1 MRFGKGRVTAA
12 EVARRAG
19 VSQPTVSLILT
30 RNPKARVAPETRERV
45 LRIAEEIGYRPNR
58 LAQALV
64 ARRSFAIGV
73 IVPSFDNPFYAHV
86 LSGAEKVAAESGYA
100 VLLAEVG
107 AADAVQHLQALRDRQ
122 VDGVIIA
129 GVAASTLPP
138 TELDDLNVVLVNQP
152 STRFA
157 SVAGDSEKAGQLA
170 AAHLLGLGHRRVAF
184 IGPATSI
191 PAFRLR
197 ERGFVQALRAVGI
210 TLSSDLVVR
219 AEASISGG
227 LAAMRRVLALRDRPT
242 AVFCANDLVALGAH
256 KACGAAGVMLP
267 TDLSLLGCDDIE
279 MGTLVTPELSTI
291 LMPQRELGARAVR
304 LLLRQ
309 LEATAASSSG
319 AASAAGAVA
328 ATAPPAQVLPARLV
342 VRGTT
347 GVAPSGAGSAS

>member
-1 MRFGKGRVTAA
+1 MRIGKGRVTAA

-30 RNPKARVAPETRERV
+30 RNPKARIAPATRERV
-45 LRIAEEIGYRPNR
+45 LKIAEEIGYRPNR

-73 IVPSFDNPFYAHV
+73 IVPGFDNPFYAQV
-86 LSGAEKVAAESGYA
+86 LSGAEKVAAEAGYA

-107 AADAVQHLQALRDRQ
+107 STDGVHHLRALRDRQ

-129 GVAASTLPP
+129 GIAAATIPP
-138 TELDDLNVVLVNQP
+138 RELDDLNVVLVNQP
-152 STRFA
+152 SSRFA
-157 SVAGDSEKAGQLA
+157 SVAGDSEKAGHLA
-170 AAHLLGLGHRRVAF
+170 AAHLLGLGHRRFAF

-197 ERGFVQALRAVGI
+197 ERGFVQAIRAAGCAI
-210 TLSSDLVVR
+210 DTDCLVR
-219 AEASISGG
+219 ADASIAGG
-227 LAAMRRVLALRDRPT
+227 LLAMRRLLALRERPT
-242 AVFCANDLVALGAH
+242 AVFCASDLVALGAH
-256 KACGAAGVMLP
+256 KACGAAGVALP

-279 MGTLVTPELSTI
+279 MSSLVTPELSTI

-309 LEATAASSSG
+309 LEGATTAATS
-319 AASAAGAVA
+319 
-328 ATAPPAQVLPARLV
+328 AQVLPAKLV

-347 GVAPSGAGSAS
+347 GRAPSVSGSTT

>member
-1 MRFGKGRVTAA
+1 MRIGKGRVTAA

-30 RNPKARVAPETRERV
+30 RNPKARISPTTRERV

-73 IVPSFDNPFYAHV
+73 IVPGFDNPFYAHV

-100 VLLAEVG
+100 VLLSEVG
-107 AADAVQHLQALRDRQ
+107 STDGVQHLRALRDRQ

-129 GVAASTLPP
+129 GIAANTIPP
-138 TELDDLNVVLVNQP
+138 EELDDLNVVLVNQP
-152 STRFA
+152 STQYA
-157 SVAGDSEKAGQLA
+157 SVAGDSERAGQLA
-170 AAHLLGLGHRRVAF
+170 ATHLLELGHRRFAF

-197 ERGFVQALRAVGI
+197 ERGFAHALRTAGCALSTD
-210 TLSSDLVVR
+210 TLIR
-219 AEASISGG
+219 ADASIAGG
-227 LAAMRRVLALRDRPT
+227 LGAMRRLLALPSRPT

-256 KACGAAGVMLP
+256 KACGAAGVSLP
-267 TDLSLLGCDDIE
+267 GELSLLGCDDIE
-279 MGTLVTPELSTI
+279 MSSLVSPELSTI

-304 LLLRQ
+304 LLLRR
-309 LEATAASSSG
+309 LDGNSAT
-319 AASAAGAVA
+319 
-328 ATAPPAQVLPARLV
+328 PPAAQVLPPKLI

-347 GVAPSGAGSAS
+347 GAAPTLKEKTS

>member
-1 MRFGKGRVTAA
+1 MRFGKRRVTAA

-73 IVPSFDNPFYAHV
+73 IVPGFDNPFYARV
-86 LSGAEKVAAESGYA
+86 LSGAEKVAAEAGYA

-107 AADAVQHLQALRDRQ
+107 AIDAVQHLRALRDRQ

-129 GVAASTLPP
+129 GIAASILPQA
-138 TELDDLNVVLVNQP
+138 ELDDLNVVLVNQP
-152 STRFA
+152 SSRFA
-157 SVAGDSEKAGQLA
+157 SVGGDSEKAGHLA
-170 AAHLLGLGHRRVAF
+170 AAHLLGLGHRRLAF

-197 ERGFVQALRAVGI
+197 ERGFIQH
-210 TLSSDLVVR
+210 VR
-219 AEASISGG
+219 ADGVPLPSECIVRADATIAGG
-227 LAAMRRVLALRDRPT
+227 LAAMRKLLALRHRPT

-256 KACGAAGVMLP
+256 KACGAAGVALP
-267 TDLSLLGCDDIE
+267 GSVSILGCDDIE

-291 LMPQRELGARAVR
+291 KMPQRELGARAVR

-309 LEATAASSSG
+309 LESKTTEPLA
-319 AASAAGAVA
+319 
-328 ATAPPAQVLPARLV
+328 AQVLPARLV

-347 GVAPSGAGSAS
+347 GAAPFAAGSEG